1 MLIESRPNL
10 PGYAMKLRR
19 ITTHGNWIPE
29 IDGLRFVAIVATLLV
44 HILGETYIRSGQT
57 FSARYQDIVPG
68 LIDRGG
74 RGVLLF
80 FAISGFILAQPF
92 LRQHLLHGQSVS
104 IKAFFKRRLTRL
116 EPPYIL
122 SLLIYTMALT
132 AYQHQLRPFVM
143 PLLAHIVY
151 LLNFF
156 PTLQPINFVTW
167 SLEVEVQFYILAPLL
182 GCLYAI
188 RSTVFRRGIMVSLIL
203 ASALIQYKGSG
214 RATWNLPG
222 QLQFFMVGFLL
233 ADLRA
238 TRTESSTRNWWD
250 LISPVVWI
258 AIFVTPAR
266 YLSFFLPLLILVAY
280 LATFNGPVTRQIFRT
295 PWIALTGGMC
305 YSFYLMHMLV
315 IQLAFKVTRHFVIA
329 SNLPLSYLV
338 QVILLGTCISLVST
352 AYFVLIERPCM
363 DPKWPRKLATW
374 LSSSSRARK
383 AAVVES
389 R

>member
-1 MLIESRPNL
+1 
-10 PGYAMKLRR
+10 MKLRR

-29 IDGLRFVAIVATLLV
+29 IDGLRFVAIAATLLV
-44 HILGETYIRSGQT
+44 HILGETFLKSGQT
-57 FSARYQDIVPG
+57 FPVRYQNTV
-68 LIDRGG
+68 LTLVNSGG

-92 LRQHLLHGQSVS
+92 LRQHLLHGQAVS

-122 SLLIYTMALT
+122 SLLIYTAALA
-132 AYQHQLRPFVM
+132 AYQHHIDPFIR
-143 PLLAHIVY
+143 PLLTHIVY
-151 LLNFF
+151 LHNFF
-156 PTLQPINFVTW
+156 PALEPLNFVTW

-188 RSTVFRRGIMVSLIL
+188 RSTALRRGIMVALIV
-203 ASALIQYKGSG
+203 ASAFVQFSTHGIAS
-214 RATWNLPG
+214 WNLPG
-222 QLQFFMVGFLL
+222 ELQFFMVGFLL

-238 TRTESSTRNWWD
+238 TRTESTIHNWWD
-250 LISPVVWI
+250 LVSVVVWI
-258 AIFVTPAR
+258 AIFAIPGR
-266 YLSFFLPLLILVAY
+266 YIAFSLPLLILLAY
-280 LATFNGPVTRQIFRT
+280 LATFNGPLSRQVFRT

-315 IQLAFKVTRHFVIA
+315 INILFKFTRHWVVPSNFV
-329 SNLPLSYLV
+329 LSYLI
-338 QVILLGTCISLVST
+338 QVALLGTGIYLFCT

-363 DPKWPRKLATW
+363 DPNWPRKLIQW
-374 LSSSSRARK
+374 LTGASRK
-383 AAVVES
+383 KQHTVVAPAIEN

>member
-1 MLIESRPNL
+1 
-10 PGYAMKLRR
+10 MKLRR

-29 IDGLRFVAIVATLLV
+29 IDGLRFVAIAATVFV
-44 HILGETYIRSGQT
+44 HILGETFLKSGQT
-57 FSARYQDIVPG
+57 FPARYQEIVPT
-68 LIDRGG
+68 LVDRGG

-122 SLLIYTMALT
+122 SLLIFTLALT
-132 AYQHQLRPFVM
+132 AYEHHIGSLIR
-143 PLLAHIVY
+143 PLLTHIVY
-151 LLNFF
+151 LHNFF
-156 PTLQPINFVTW
+156 PALKPINFVAW

-188 RSTVFRRGIMVSLIL
+188 RSTTLRRGIMVALIL
-203 ASALIQYKGSG
+203 ASALVPYSTQGIAS
-214 RATWNLPG
+214 WNLPG

-238 TRTESSTRNWWD
+238 TRTESTTSRWWD
-250 LISPVVWI
+250 LVSLVVWI
-258 AIFVTPAR
+258 AIFATPGR
-266 YLSFFLPLLILVAY
+266 YIAFSLPLLILLAY
-280 LATFNGPVTRQIFRT
+280 LATFNGPLSRQLFRT

-315 IQLAFKVTRHFVIA
+315 INILFKFTRHWVVPSSFV
-329 SNLPLSYLV
+329 LSFLIQAALLAPCIYLF
-338 QVILLGTCISLVST
+338 CT

-363 DPKWPRKLATW
+363 DPNWPRQLLAKY
-374 LSSSSRARK
+374 SRLTRRNR
-383 AAVVES
+383 AASIEISVEN